1 MESVNLG
8 TGQGTNG
15 CLFAVGHYFSQG
27 STATKR
33 PPASVCNALRRDV
46 AKTARGELLLVLQ
59 RDLKKTWSFCFG
71 KNKILTSFT
80 ECITIGEQSG
90 NEIFVTLDRLQEQV
104 SKLRTAMLSTQS
116 TLETSPNA
124 INFKK
129 HQLKQAKEAWDVG
142 ALNPN
147 YTQQEKDENTHK
159 TIEKELQILLER
171 QEDAQQ
177 RIGDEVSAYNVAKDE
192 LEQFRQTNP
201 LLQALCN
208 FVATAGKYRL
218 PDDDLLPSEGAT
230 LMVPLADWMT
240 ENLLGSLANSNLR
253 TVQLAYLL
261 LYTFCKTER
270 SGQMATDLD
279 VLFLTL
285 HYKRNATLL
294 IERNLGQNVRFSY
307 ADWQVKPLQDNLLL
321 HKNDMLLVLWGDH
334 YQAVTVH
341 PKPPR
346 QTGDQ
351 QAQTGK
357 KISANIQWP
366 DYDDEE
372 EDEASE
378 ED

>member
-1 MESVNLG
+1 M
-8 TGQGTNG
+8 
-15 CLFAVGHYFSQG
+15 
-27 STATKR
+27 
-33 PPASVCNALRRDV
+33 
-46 AKTARGELLLVLQ
+46 LVLQ